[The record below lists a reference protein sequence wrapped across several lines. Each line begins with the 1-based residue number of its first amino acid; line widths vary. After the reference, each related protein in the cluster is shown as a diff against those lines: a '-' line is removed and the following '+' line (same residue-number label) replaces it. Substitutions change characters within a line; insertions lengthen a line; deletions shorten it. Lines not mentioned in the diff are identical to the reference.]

1 MTMDRCPFCK
11 SRVSRFSER
20 KESVLMHGWKCGKC
34 GESFFPGS
42 EMLRFEI
49 LTGRRKDMARKIR
62 TVGNSKIVTIPEK
75 LIAEA
80 KVHSNDI
87 ALFQKVKEGILLR
100 IIHAH

>member
-1 MTMDRCPFCK
+1 MERCPICK
-11 SRVSRFSER
+11 SHVSRFSEA
-20 KESVLMHGWKCGKC
+20 KEGIAMRGWKCGKC

-49 LTGRRKDMARKIR
+49 LTGRRRDLARKIR
-62 TVGNSKIVTIPEK
+62 SVGNSKVVTIPEK

-87 ALFQKVKEGILLR
+87 ALFERVKGGLLLR
-100 IIHAH
+100 IIHTH